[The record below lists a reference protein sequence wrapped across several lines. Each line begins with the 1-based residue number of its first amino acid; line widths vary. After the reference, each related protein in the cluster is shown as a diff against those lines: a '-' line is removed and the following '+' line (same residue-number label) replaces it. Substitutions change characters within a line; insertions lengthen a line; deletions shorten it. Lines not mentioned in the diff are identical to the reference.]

1 MLTIP
6 SFFRQDWKRKF
17 LSKNSQIPM
26 PEKNPVTKR
35 QYVIIFFLSTIL
47 FIGTIIK
54 VGMDYHWWLPK
65 TEILSCLKPEDIN
78 VKLDINEATWYELVL
93 LPGLGETKAKAI
105 VSYRDKHGCF
115 KSLDE
120 LSRVDGIK
128 SSTIEAIQELIKV
141 ESDTTGTN
149 QK

>member
-1 MLTIP
+1 MP
-6 SFFRQDWKRKF
+6 G
-17 LSKNSQIPM
+17 KNTA
-26 PEKNPVTKR
+26 TKR
-35 QYVIIFFLSTIL
+35 QYVIIFFLFTTL

-78 VKLDINEATWYELVL
+78 VKLDINEAPWYELVL

-105 VSYRDKHGCF
+105 VSYRDKHGGF
-115 KSLDE
+115 KSLAE
-120 LSRVDGIK
+120 LSGVDGIK
-128 SSTIEAIQELIKV
+128 SSTIDALQSLIRIG
-141 ESDTTGTN
+141 SDTTGTN